1 MKNLPDNLYSLPAF
15 LGHINILV
23 EGDECVLIDTGML
36 GELGRLKRQLSK
48 LGMDWA
54 SVKAILLTH
63 GHLDHAGNL
72 AKLVRLTGAAV
83 YGHTEEQIHLD
94 GEFPYRG
101 YNRVCGWLEGLGR
114 FVTRYEGG
122 FIDQPVED
130 GQVLPFWG
138 GLEVIHLPGH
148 TRGHCGFY
156 SRKHDLLFAGDL
168 FLSYFCFHYLPPFIF
183 SNCPERFEE
192 SYEKVIKLNPSQ
204 ILPSHHIF
212 TDGHKFRRSFDK
224 IWQRNFRSQ

>member
-1 MKNLPDNLYSLPAF
+1 MTNLPDNLYSLRAF

-23 EGDECVLIDTGML
+23 EGDECALIDTGML
-36 GELGRLKRQLSK
+36 GELGRLKKQLEK
-48 LGMDWA
+48 LGLGWA

-72 AKLVRLTGAAV
+72 AELVELTGAAV
-83 YGHTEEQIHLD
+83 YGHPEEQVHLD

-101 YNRVCGWLEGLGR
+101 YNRVCGWLEALGR
-114 FVTRYEGG
+114 FVTGYKGG
-122 FIDQPVED
+122 KIDRPLSD
-130 GQVLPFWG
+130 GQILPIWG
-138 GLEVIHLPGH
+138 GLKVVHLPGH

-156 SRKHDLLFAGDL
+156 SLKHDLLFAGDL

-183 SNCPERFEE
+183 SNCPERLAE
-192 SYEKVIKLNPSQ
+192 SFGKVMDLNPSQ

-212 TDGHKFRRSFDK
+212 TDGFRFRRGFET
-224 IWQRNFRSQ
+224 RP